1 MLIAVD
7 IGNSSINIGYFIDT
21 GLLVQRIETHPLK
34 QSAEYLS
41 AIQGFLRQN
50 CVEKGRPEGIIS
62 SVVPSHTA
70 VFLNVLKR
78 LSGSEETVFL
88 TVSHE
93 INLGL
98 KFSVPEPQM
107 VGTDRIANAVAAT
120 ELYGPPVA
128 VADFGTATTI
138 TVVGREREFA
148 GGSILPGLR
157 LMNTALNAGT
167 SQLKEVSLEAPLRA
181 LGIDTSECIRSGL
194 FYGTAGAVERILT
207 DIEEEIGASLRIV
220 LTGGYAQAVGRL
232 MKRRHDINSN
242 LTLEGL
248 RILYGKNRPS

>member
-1 MLIAVD
+1 MLIAID
-7 IGNSSINIGYFIDT
+7 IGNSSINIGYFADT
-21 GLLVQRIETHPLK
+21 GLLVQRIDTHPLK
-34 QSAEYLS
+34 GSGEYLS
-41 AIQGFLRQN
+41 AIQSFLRQN
-50 CVEKGRPEGIIS
+50 CVEKGSLEGIIS
-62 SVVPSHTA
+62 SVVSSHTA
-70 VFLNVLKR
+70 VFSDVLKR
-78 LSGSEETVFL
+78 LSGAEETVFL

-93 INLGL
+93 MNSGL
-98 KFSVPEPQM
+98 KFGVPEPQK

-120 ELYGPPVA
+120 ELYGSPVA

-157 LMNTALNAGT
+157 LMNSALNAGT
-167 SQLKEVSLEAPLRA
+167 SQLKEVVIEAPLRA
-181 LGIDTSECIRSGL
+181 LGVDTSECIRSGL
-194 FYGTAGAVERILT
+194 FFGTAGAVERILT
-207 DIEEEIGASLRIV
+207 EIEDETGVSLRVV

-232 MKRRHDINSN
+232 MKRSHDINSN